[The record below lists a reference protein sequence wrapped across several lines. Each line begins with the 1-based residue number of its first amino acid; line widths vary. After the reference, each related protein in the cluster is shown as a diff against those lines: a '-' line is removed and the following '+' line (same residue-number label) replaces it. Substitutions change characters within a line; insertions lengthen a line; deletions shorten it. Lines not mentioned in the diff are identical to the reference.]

1 MMKKDPLVSVM
12 IPNRNHSM
20 FLDACIE
27 SALHQTYKKL
37 DIVVL
42 DNCSDDNSIEVAS
55 KYIKKGVRVCKN
67 PRNIGNKNYNVLS
80 SITDGE
86 YLILLCADDL
96 IRPTFIE
103 KSVNIMQKYPNV
115 GYVHCERDYINAEGT
130 VTELDPFFS
139 CSFIAPGNAVLP
151 IYMLTD
157 IGQPAQSLIR
167 RSVFNRVSGYN
178 TEFDHTNADKDLW
191 FRLSLI
197 SDYAY
202 IREKLALIRIH
213 EKRETTSGF
222 KSFYHPLAIYL
233 MLNNQKELGEVNRH
247 QNVLDRLPAAYK
259 KLAMECLQIA
269 VLCLQDNDRHLA
281 RQYLLFSQIVHEDV
295 IHEDMFKELKQI
307 VNSTGPVEGT
317 IQQYAQNDMYV
328 MRKRSYDPPEGYQPI
343 EVDDETTRTL

>member
-1 MMKKDPLVSVM
+1 MIKEKPLVSVM

-20 FLDACIE
+20 FLDECIK
-27 SALHQTYKKL
+27 SALNQTYKNL

-55 KYIKKGVRVCKN
+55 KYIKSGVRVCKN
-67 PRNIGNKNYNVLS
+67 ARNIGNKNYNVLS

-103 KSVNIMQKYPNV
+103 KSVDIMQKYQNV
-115 GYVHCERDYINAEGT
+115 GYVHCERDYIDATGT
-130 VTELDPFFS
+130 ITELDPFFR
-139 CSFIAPGNAVLP
+139 CSFIAPGKSVLP

-157 IGQPAQSLIR
+157 IGQPAQSLMR

-191 FRLSLI
+191 FRLSLV

-213 EKRETTSGF
+213 RQRETTSGF

-233 MLNNQKELGEVNRH
+233 MLNNQKEMGEVNGH
-247 QNVLDRLPAAYK
+247 QNVLDRLPAAYR
-259 KLAMECLQIA
+259 KLSMECLQIA
-269 VLCLQDNDRHLA
+269 LLCLKDNDKELT
-281 RQYLLFSQIVHEDV
+281 RQYLLFCRNNQ
-295 IHEDMFKELKQI
+295 
-307 VNSTGPVEGT
+307 
-317 IQQYAQNDMYV
+317 
-328 MRKRSYDPPEGYQPI
+328 
-343 EVDDETTRTL
+343 

>member
-1 MMKKDPLVSVM
+1 MMNNNPLVSIM

-27 SALHQTYKKL
+27 SALNQTYKYL

-55 KYIKKGVRVCKN
+55 RYIKKGVRVCKN
-67 PRNIGNKNYNVLS
+67 ARNIGNKNYNVLS

-86 YLILLCADDL
+86 YLMLLCADDL

-103 KSVNIMQKYPNV
+103 KCVNIMQKYPNV
-115 GYVHCERDYINAEGT
+115 GYVHGERDYISVDGT
-130 VTELDPFFS
+130 ITELDPFFK
-139 CSFIAPGNAVLP
+139 CSFVAPGKSVLP

-157 IGQPAQSLIR
+157 IGQPAQSLIK

-191 FRLSLI
+191 FRLSLV

-213 EKRETTSGF
+213 KERETTAGF

-233 MLNNQKELGEVNRH
+233 MLSNQVELGRVSGH
-247 QNVLDRLPAAYK
+247 QNVLDRLPAAYR
-259 KLAMECLQIA
+259 KLSMECLQIA
-269 VLCLQDNDRHLA
+269 ISCLQDNDKKLA

-295 IHEDMFKELKQI
+295 IHEDMYKELQKI
-307 VNSTGPVEGT
+307 LTSTGSVESM
-317 IQQYAQNDMYV
+317 IQQYIQNDMYI
-328 MRKRSYDPPEGYQPI
+328 MRKRSYEPPDGYQII
-343 EVDDETTRTL
+343 EVDNETT